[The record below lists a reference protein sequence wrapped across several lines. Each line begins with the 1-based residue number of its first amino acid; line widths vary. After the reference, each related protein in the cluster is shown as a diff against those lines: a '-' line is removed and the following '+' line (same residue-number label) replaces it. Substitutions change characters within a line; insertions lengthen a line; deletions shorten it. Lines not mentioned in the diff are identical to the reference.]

1 MNGPGP
7 IYDNALRQLA
17 AVELVAVCRWL
28 GIEAAEESV
37 RVSEALPAV
46 TRYADLLVT
55 ASGALTHVEFVRRV
69 TPDLP
74 LRMLDYRSRI
84 HVIYLR
90 DCDPIGF
97 LGTPALAPLASL
109 AQAPDRAH
117 RAQLLRRALEVI
129 RDHAPPHRTIDLAS
143 VAIVL
148 AAIRLDAATI
158 ETARREAGMPISL
171 EGTVAGE
178 IIAQRAAVRASA
190 SRVAS
195 RVRSAPWRP
204 CCRAGSGR
212 IHASSTS
219 REHCTPAKVLTPSRW
234 LWGPPPSTT
243 FAADQPVTAPPE
255 LGRITPRR
263 DPRGTSHIARCTRSD
278 PGRRRRAL
286 RNLVV
291 RS

>member
-1 MNGPGP
+1 MSDVNGPGP

-97 LGTPALAPLASL
+97 RGTPALAPLASL

-178 IIAQRAAVRASA
+178 IIAQRAAVRARVEGRVEGEISTLA
-190 SRVAS
+190 AVLSSRF
-195 RVRSAPWRP
+195 
-204 CCRAGSGR
+204 
-212 IHASSTS
+212 
-219 REHCTPAKVLTPSRW
+219 
-234 LWGPPPSTT
+234 GP
-243 FAADQPVTAPPE
+243 
-255 LGRITPRR
+255 
-263 DPRGTSHIARCTRSD
+263 DPRIVDIARALHTREG
-278 PGRRRRAL
+278 PHAVEVAL
-286 RNLVV
+286 GAASLDDLRG
-291 RS
+291 